1 MSSMTQVVRTND
13 RTLRTVLAVCSIAA
27 GLIHA
32 AVVRE
37 HLEEDW
43 VFGAFFIV
51 VAALQIVWAIP
62 ISLDVSVIPFAS
74 AGILGSGA
82 LVSRSLGGV
91 PNGWPSDRSWS
102 VDAGA
107 GPDSRCQRYRARV
120 GTRRRRPG
128 ARPETKTR
136 VRLNPR
142 RSLNA
147 TSLPLDAGDA
157 SGYDQ
162 WRQRRPVAPIAGGPS
177 LPGRRR
183 EVDDG

>member
-82 LVSRSLGGV
+82 LVALWAVSRTASLPIGPGAWMPEPV
-91 PNGWPSDRSWS
+91 QTLDVSAT
-102 VDAGA
+102 VLELVLVAGA
-107 GPDSRCQRYRARV
+107 LV
-120 GTRRRRPG
+120 LVRRRRLG
-128 ARPETKTR
+128 S
-136 VRLNPR
+136 V
-142 RSLNA
+142 
-147 TSLPLDAGDA
+147 
-157 SGYDQ
+157 
-162 WRQRRPVAPIAGGPS
+162 
-177 LPGRRR
+177 
-183 EVDDG
+183 

>member
-82 LVSRSLGGV
+82 LVALWAVSRTAGLPIGPGAWMPEPVQTLDVSATVLELV
-91 PNGWPSDRSWS
+91 L
-102 VDAGA
+102 VAGA
-107 GPDSRCQRYRARV
+107 LV
-120 GTRRRRPG
+120 LVRRRRLG
-128 ARPETKTR
+128 S
-136 VRLNPR
+136 V
-142 RSLNA
+142 
-147 TSLPLDAGDA
+147 
-157 SGYDQ
+157 
-162 WRQRRPVAPIAGGPS
+162 
-177 LPGRRR
+177 
-183 EVDDG
+183 

>member
-51 VAALQIVWAIP
+51 VAGLQIVWAIP

-82 LVSRSLGGV
+82 LVALWAVSRTAGLPIGPGAWMPEPVQTLDVSATVLELV
-91 PNGWPSDRSWS
+91 L
-102 VDAGA
+102 VAGA
-107 GPDSRCQRYRARV
+107 LV
-120 GTRRRRPG
+120 LVRRRRFG
-128 ARPETKTR
+128 S
-136 VRLNPR
+136 V
-142 RSLNA
+142 
-147 TSLPLDAGDA
+147 
-157 SGYDQ
+157 
-162 WRQRRPVAPIAGGPS
+162 
-177 LPGRRR
+177 
-183 EVDDG
+183 